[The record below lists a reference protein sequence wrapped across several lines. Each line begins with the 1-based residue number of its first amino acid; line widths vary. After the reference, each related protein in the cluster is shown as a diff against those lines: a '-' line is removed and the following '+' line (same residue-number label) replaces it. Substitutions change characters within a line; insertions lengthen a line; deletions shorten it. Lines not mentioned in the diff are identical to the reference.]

1 MDYSD
6 LNNFLGNLEV
16 NNGKNTNIN
25 AHKNLDANNSY
36 INKDFLAK
44 EQFLD
49 NSIKQPPKSRSQIEN
64 LQINRNSEIH
74 KYQSG
79 FNNFNFESYNPQ
91 RQQIVNSHEFT
102 INGDSYSENGSDSR
116 KNKKILKEDLQLSR
130 NLQINNFA
138 PKHISIMNYSD
149 FSENYK
155 DYSNNSVNEDVD
167 SLNTKLASRENIPN
181 ISSMPESLWKK

>member
-1 MDYSD
+1 MDYTD

-16 NNGKNTNIN
+16 DNT
-25 AHKNLDANNSY
+25 KSEPY
-36 INKDFLAK
+36 INQEFLAK

-49 NSIKQPPKSRSQIEN
+49 NSIKQAPKSRSQIEN
-64 LQINRNSEIH
+64 LQTNRNSDIH
-74 KYQSG
+74 KYQNG

-91 RQQIVNSHEFT
+91 RNQQVNNYEFT
-102 INGDSYSENGSDSR
+102 SDFYSKNGEHSR
-116 KNKKILKEDLQLSR
+116 KNKKILKEDYELSR

-155 DYSNNSVNEDVD
+155 DYTNSSLIEDKD
-167 SLNTKLASRENIPN
+167 SLNMKLSSRENIPT
-181 ISSMPESLWKK
+181 IPSMPESIWKK